1 MILKRNHYYLIAAV
15 LVGLLG
21 VFAMQRFV
29 SMKTKVVAEPCS
41 QVVVAEADIASG
53 TALRPGLLKTVTW
66 PRRVCPPGVANSVSQ
81 VNDRVVAFPV
91 SKGEPIIFKKL
102 APVGTAAGLG
112 GLLPPN
118 MRAYTVKVN
127 DVSGV
132 AGFVHPGDRVD
143 VLVALPMANNRGEQF
158 SKIILQNIKV
168 LTAGQAMDQTNT
180 SKPKLVNTVTLEVT
194 PGQSEVLNLASTQGR
209 IHLALRNRTNKEIA
223 PTQGVLTSYLL
234 NGTKGV
240 AKAESPKK
248 SPASARG
255 RKVELIKGM
264 ELSAVNM
271 M

>member
-1 MILKRNHYYLIAAV
+1 MILKRNHYYLVAAV

-29 SMKTKVVAEPCS
+29 SMKTKVAAEPCS
-41 QVVVAEADIASG
+41 KVVVAEADIASG
-53 TALRPGLLKTVTW
+53 TALRPGLLKAVTW
-66 PRRVCPPGVANSVSQ
+66 PTRVCPPGVANSVNQ
-81 VNDRVVAFPV
+81 LNDRVVAFPI
-91 SKGEPIIFKKL
+91 SKGEPIILKKL

-143 VLVALPMANNRGEQF
+143 VLVALPMSSRGEQF

-168 LTAGQAMDQTNT
+168 LTAGQVMDQTNT
-180 SKPKLVNTVTLEVT
+180 SKPVPVNTVTLEVT
-194 PGQSEVLNLASTQGR
+194 PEQSEILNLASTQGR
-209 IHLALRNRTNKEIA
+209 IHLALRNRTNKEIE
-223 PTQGVLTSYLL
+223 PTPGVLTSYLI
-234 NGTKGV
+234 NGSRGV
-240 AKAESPKK
+240 AKAESATKG
-248 SPASARG
+248 PASDRG

-264 ELSAVNM
+264 DLSSVNM

>member
-15 LVGLLG
+15 LLGLLG

-29 SMKTKVVAEPCS
+29 SMKTKVAAEPCS

-53 TALRPGLLKTVTW
+53 TALRPGLLKAVSW
-66 PRRVCPPGVANSVSQ
+66 PQRVCPPGVANSVNQ
-81 VNDRVVAFPV
+81 LNDRVVAVPV
-91 SKGEPIIFKKL
+91 AKGEPIILKKL

-112 GLLPPN
+112 GLLQPD
-118 MRAYTVKVN
+118 MRAFTVKVN

-143 VLVALPMANNRGEQF
+143 VLVALPMSNRGEQF
-158 SKIILQNIKV
+158 SKIILQNVKV

-180 SKPKLVNTVTLEVT
+180 SKPVLVNTVTLEVT
-194 PGQSEVLNLASTQGR
+194 PQQSEVLNLASTQGR
-209 IHLALRNRTNKEIA
+209 IHLTLRNRTNQDIA

-234 NGTKGV
+234 NGTGAV
-240 AKAESPKK
+240 AKAESHKA
-248 SPASARG
+248 PAPVQG
-255 RKVELIKGM
+255 RKVQLIKGM
-264 ELSAVNM
+264 ELSQVNM

>member
-15 LVGLLG
+15 LLGLLG

-29 SMKTKVVAEPCS
+29 SMKTKVAAEPCS

-53 TALRPGLLKTVTW
+53 TALRPGLLKAVSW
-66 PRRVCPPGVANSVSQ
+66 PKRVCPPDVATAVNQ
-81 VNDRVVAFPV
+81 VNDRVVAVPV
-91 SKGEPIIFKKL
+91 SKGEPIILKKL

-112 GLLPPN
+112 GLLQPD
-118 MRAYTVKVN
+118 MRAFTVKVN

-143 VLVALPMANNRGEQF
+143 VLVALPMSNRGEQF
-158 SKIILQNIKV
+158 SKIILQNVKV

-180 SKPKLVNTVTLEVT
+180 SKPVLVNTVTLEVT
-194 PGQSEVLNLASTQGR
+194 PQQSEVLNLASTQGR
-209 IHLALRNRTNKEIA
+209 IHLTLRNRTNKDIA
-223 PTQGVLTSYLL
+223 PTQGVLTSSLL
-234 NGTKGV
+234 NGTGGV
-240 AKAESPKK
+240 AKAESHKAP
-248 SPASARG
+248 PVQG
-255 RKVELIKGM
+255 RKVQLIKGM